1 MVDRV
6 LIDTLN
12 LKNRDFALKW
22 KDKIRKASHLK
33 QYGSLPDETLMALNA
48 PFYPQLARCLDR
60 GLDRSIV
67 GDFFV
72 TQGKE
77 RMGEG
82 FPISETI
89 YGLNLTEQVVHEYL
103 MNDFVLDSTV
113 RMYQAMGAASR
124 AAEFFLLGCFYLT
137 KGSLE
142 AIYTLMNKNDAVS
155 EELLKKYFRD
165 DFFFKKN

>member
-1 MVDRV
+1 MVDRI

-12 LKNRDFALKW
+12 LNARTFAVKW
-22 KDKIRKASHLK
+22 KDKIRKVSHLK
-33 QYGSLPDETLMALNA
+33 HYIALTDEALIEFNT
-48 PFYPQLARCLDR
+48 PFYSQLARALDR
-60 GLDRSIV
+60 GLDRSIA

-72 TQGKE
+72 TQGKKQME
-77 RMGEG
+77 AG

-89 YGLNLTEQVVHEYL
+89 YGLNLTEEVVNEYL
-103 MNDFVLDSTV
+103 MNDFVLDSPI
-113 RMYQAMGAASR
+113 RMYQAMGVSSK

-142 AIYTLMNKNDAVS
+142 IIYTLMNQNEAVS

-165 DFFFKKN
+165 DFFFKRT